1 MNVLDE
7 NMLGGRRRRL
17 QSWGIAVRQI
27 GYDLGRKGMSD
38 NTIIP
43 LLLQL
48 RRPTFFT
55 LDADYYKLHLRHAR
69 YCLVY
74 LAVPEPEAP
83 DYIRRVLRHPEFNT
97 IAKRMG
103 LVMRVSSEQINVW
116 RSHADEELSVSW

>member
-38 NTIIP
+38 TMIMP

-55 LDADYYKLHLRHAR
+55 LDADYYKLHLRHAH
-69 YCLVY
+69 YALVY
-74 LAVPEPEAP
+74 LAVPEPEAAA
-83 DYIRRVLRHPEFNT
+83 YIRRVLRHPQLNT

-103 LVMRVSSEQINVW
+103 TILRVSPEQITVW
-116 RSHADEELSVSW
+116 RLHANEELIVAW